1 MVDGAIYRIGTLA
14 YNSVVPPS
22 GSSSSVMNK
31 PLLLSAPPTII
42 TLNVYDP
49 AARSSNVPSGLTL
62 WKFDAAVSPI
72 DTWENEKGT
81 TVSTIVPL
89 QIGNFSLLLA
99 YFNSNRIR
107 NSSCASVPGI

>member
-1 MVDGAIYRIGTLA
+1 MLAGAIYRIGALA

-49 AARSSNVPSGLTL
+49 AARSCNVRSGLTL
-62 WKFDAAVSPI
+62 WKFDAAVSPT
-72 DTWENEKGT
+72 DKWENEKGT

-89 QIGNFSLLLA
+89 PIGNFSLLLT
-99 YFNSNRIR
+99 YFNPNRIGS
-107 NSSCASVPGI
+107 SSCASVLGT